1 MHIALWR
8 AMQRRHRAGKRATK
22 PAQPMRPAAQPTEEE
37 LSRFES
43 EGGPAR
49 RDQAAATSLTNPDHK
64 SERERR

>member
-8 AMQRRHRAGKRATK
+8 AMQRRHRAGKFATK
-22 PAQPMRPAAQPTEEE
+22 PAQPMRPAAQATEEE

-49 RDQAAATSLTNPDHK
+49 REEAAVTKPTRPHPK
-64 SERERR
+64 MRERR